1 MRQPLEYL
9 IVQYQK
15 SLFVAAFNICGN
27 SDDANDMVQETFI
40 QYHVSGKDFNDEE
53 HIKSWLLRV
62 VINKSKNLTRSFWR
76 RNKVSM
82 EEIGDNVVFESGE
95 NERLFEEV
103 MKLPEKYRIIIHL
116 FYYEDYSA
124 AQIAQ
129 ILEMSEAAVKMRLSR
144 RRNMLRDVLKEG

>member
-27 SDDANDMVQETFI
+27 ADDANDMVQETFI

-144 RRNMLRDVLKEG
+144 GRNMLRDVLKEG

>member
-82 EEIGDNVVFESGE
+82 DEIGANVVFESGE

-144 RRNMLRDVLKEG
+144 GRNMLRDVLKEG

>member
-27 SDDANDMVQETFI
+27 ADDANDMVQETFI

-76 RNKVSM
+76 RNKLSM
-82 EEIGDNVVFESGE
+82 EEIGDNVVFDSGE

-144 RRNMLRDVLKEG
+144 GRNMLRDVLKEG

>member
-27 SDDANDMVQETFI
+27 ADDANDMVQETFI
-40 QYHVSGKDFNDEE
+40 QYHVFGKDFNDEE

-76 RNKVSM
+76 RNKVSI

-129 ILEMSEAAVKMRLSR
+129 ILEMSQAAVKMRLSR
-144 RRNMLRDVLKEG
+144 GRNMLRDVLKEG

>member
-27 SDDANDMVQETFI
+27 LDDANDMVQETFI

-82 EEIGDNVVFESGE
+82 EEIGDTVVFESGE

-144 RRNMLRDVLKEG
+144 GRNMLRDVLKEG

>member
-144 RRNMLRDVLKEG
+144 GRNMLRDVLKEG

>member
-15 SLFVAAFNICGN
+15 SLFVAAFNLCGN

-144 RRNMLRDVLKEG
+144 GRNMLRDVLKEG

>member
-95 NERLFEEV
+95 KESLYEEV
-103 MKLPEKYRIIIHL
+103 KKHPEKYRIIIHL

-144 RRNMLRDVLKEG
+144 GRNMLRDVLKEG

>member
-27 SDDANDMVQETFI
+27 ADDANDMVQETFI

-82 EEIGDNVVFESGE
+82 EEIGDNVVFESEE

-144 RRNMLRDVLKEG
+144 GRNMLRDVLKEG

>member
-27 SDDANDMVQETFI
+27 ADDANDMVQETFI

-82 EEIGDNVVFESGE
+82 EEIGDNVVFDSGE
-95 NERLFEEV
+95 NEILFEEV

-144 RRNMLRDVLKEG
+144 GRNMLRDVLKEG

>member
-53 HIKSWLLRV
+53 HINHFLC
-62 VINKSKNLTRSFWR
+62 
-76 RNKVSM
+76 
-82 EEIGDNVVFESGE
+82 
-95 NERLFEEV
+95 
-103 MKLPEKYRIIIHL
+103 
-116 FYYEDYSA
+116 
-124 AQIAQ
+124 
-129 ILEMSEAAVKMRLSR
+129 AVWH
-144 RRNMLRDVLKEG
+144 NA

>member
-53 HIKSWLLRV
+53 HIMSWLLRV

-144 RRNMLRDVLKEG
+144 GRNMLRDVLKEG